1 MERSMDLEQ
10 VKEKINESRVSKLQ
24 VELFNW
30 NGDED
35 ESGFDLMVNLLGSDG
50 ELLDDMV
57 VIVYK
62 QEEEKQAQAEAKKI
76 HEKLSEHYTWM
87 EVKYT
92 ETHE

>member
-1 MERSMDLEQ
+1 MERSMDLRA
-10 VKEKINESRVSKLQ
+10 VKKKINESRVDKLQ

-35 ESGFDLMVNLLGSDG
+35 ESGFDLMVNLLDSDG
-50 ELLDDMV
+50 DLIEDMV
-57 VIVYK
+57 VITYE

-76 HEKLSEHYTWM
+76 HKNLSEYYTWM

>member
-1 MERSMDLEQ
+1 MERRMDLRA
-10 VKEKINESRVSKLQ
+10 VKKKINESRVSKLQ

-35 ESGFDLMVNLLGSDG
+35 ESGFDLMVNLLDSNRDLI
-50 ELLDDMV
+50 EDMA
-57 VIVYK
+57 VIVYEE
-62 QEEEKQAQAEAKKI
+62 EEEKQAQAEAKKI
-76 HEKLSEHYTWM
+76 YEKLSEHYTWM

>member
-1 MERSMDLEQ
+1 MDLRE
-10 VKEKINESRVSKLQ
+10 VKKKINESRVSKLQ

-35 ESGFDLMVNLLGSDG
+35 ESGFDLMVNLLDSNGD
-50 ELLDDMV
+50 LLDDMV

-76 HEKLSEHYTWM
+76 HKNLAEHYSWM
-87 EVKYT
+87 EVQYV
-92 ETHE
+92 ETNE

>member
-1 MERSMDLEQ
+1 MERQMDLRE
-10 VKEKINESRVSKLQ
+10 VKKKINESRVSKLQ

-35 ESGFDLMVNLLGSDG
+35 ESGFDLMVNLLDSDG
-50 ELLDDMV
+50 DLIKDMV
-57 VIVYK
+57 VIEYK

-76 HEKLSEHYTWM
+76 HKKLSEHYTWM

>member
-1 MERSMDLEQ
+1 MERNMDLRE
-10 VKEKINESRVSKLQ
+10 VKKKINESRVDKLQ

-35 ESGFDLMVNLLGSDG
+35 ESGFDLMVNLLDSDG
-50 ELLDDMV
+50 DLIEDMV
-57 VIVYK
+57 VIIYK
-62 QEEEKQAQAEAKKI
+62 QEEETKAQAEAKKI
-76 HEKLSEHYTWM
+76 HKNLAEHYTWM